1 MRCLVCGGY
10 LKNLDCGSR
19 YICERCG
26 QMHFRNFKTLKLEV
40 HFADLPDNNQ
50 RGKDGAFC

>member
-26 QMHFRNFKTLKLEV
+26 QLHFRNFKTLKLEV